1 MQIDMHYYCTYAMAR
16 AAGLSPE
23 DSRIIAT
30 AAQFVDDNAGKDTI
44 TFRDG
49 ARLDVDATAHHVF
62 DVANIDPEDQRHVWV
77 PFHFIPGNE
86 GDEYTEKLIC
96 RKDSAVIRELVDH
109 HIGLFEKN
117 YYLPLLGI
125 AAHVFADT
133 FSHYGFSG
141 VSSRKNRV
149 DMGSLQIVNAARFDE
164 DLHDH
169 IAKKGERFRQRYGR
183 EGGFLPNIKRLWQSV
198 KSEVAETGSGALG
211 HGAALT
217 YPDRPYMHWQ
227 FEYEDRRGTGRDGTQ
242 DRNNPVTFL
251 EGAEALHRMF
261 RQVREFRDS
270 EGADNGREWGRIAER
285 VKDIIDRPGRKQE
298 RVEYWQEAAGNGDLH
313 DGPGQPIPNYEDHD
327 WNEQRERLAEDVAS
341 SSAVFQRPVFQFY
354 QAAAAHRVYVLRD
367 LLPGHGLLGN

>member
-49 ARLDVDATAHHVF
+49 ARLDVDATAHHAL

-86 GDEYTEKLIC
+86 GNEYTEKLIC
-96 RKDSAVIRELVDH
+96 RKDSAVVRELVRH
-109 HIGLFEKN
+109 HVQSSEKS

-125 AAHVFADT
+125 TAHVFADT

-141 VSSRKNRV
+141 VSSRKNRI
-149 DMGSLQIVNAARFDE
+149 DMGTLRIVNADRFDE
-164 DLHDH
+164 DLQNH
-169 IAKKGERFRQRYGR
+169 IEKKEERFRQRYGR

-198 KSEVAETGSGALG
+198 KSEVAEAGSGALG

-227 FEYEDRRGTGRDGTQ
+227 FEYEEQRGKGRAGIQ
-242 DRNNPVTFL
+242 ERNNPVTFL

-261 RQVREFRDS
+261 QEVREFHGS
-270 EGADNGREWGRIAER
+270 EGDNGRDWGQIAER
-285 VKDIIDRPGRKQE
+285 VKEIIERPGRKQE
-298 RVEYWQEAAGNGDLH
+298 RVGYWQEAAKNGDLH
-313 DGPGQPIPNYEDHD
+313 RGPGQPIPSYEDHD
-327 WNEQRERLAEDVAS
+327 WNEQRERLAEDLAS

>member
-16 AAGLSPE
+16 AAGLSPN

-96 RKDSAVIRELVDH
+96 RKDSAVVRELVDH
-109 HIGLFEKN
+109 HIGLSEKN

-149 DMGSLQIVNAARFDE
+149 DMGSLQIVNGARFDE
-164 DLHDH
+164 NLHDH
-169 IAKKGERFRQRYGR
+169 IAKKGERFRERYGR

-227 FEYEDRRGTGRDGTQ
+227 FEYEDRRGAGRDGTQ
-242 DRNNPVTFL
+242 DRNNPATFL

-270 EGADNGREWGRIAER
+270 ERADNGREWGRIAER

-313 DGPGQPIPNYEDHD
+313 DGPGQRIPNYEDHD
-327 WNEQRERLAEDVAS
+327 WNDQRERLDKDVAN

>member
-1 MQIDMHYYCTYAMAR
+1 MQIDMHYYCTFAMAR
-16 AAGLSPE
+16 AAGLSRK

-44 TFRDG
+44 IFKDG
-49 ARLDVDATAHHVF
+49 ARLDVDATAHHF
-62 DVANIDPEDQRHVWV
+62 LDVANIDPEDQRHVWV
-77 PFHFIPGNE
+77 PFHFIPGNK

-96 RKDSAVIRELVDH
+96 GRNSTVIQELVRH
-109 HIGLFEKN
+109 HVGLSEKS

-125 AAHVFADT
+125 TAHVFADT

-149 DMGSLQIVNAARFDE
+149 DIDTLQIVNGDGFDE

-169 IAKKGERFRQRYGR
+169 IAKKGIRFRQRYGR
-183 EGGFLPNIKRLWQSV
+183 EGGFLPNIKRLWRSV
-198 KSEVAETGSGALG
+198 KSEIAETGSGALG

-227 FEYEDRRGTGRDGTQ
+227 FEYEDQRGEGRGGVQ

-251 EGAEALHRMF
+251 EGAEALHDLF
-261 RQVREFRDS
+261 RRVREYRDMA
-270 EGADNGREWGRIAER
+270 GADNGLEWGQIAER
-285 VKDIIDRPGRKQE
+285 VKEIIDRPGRKQE
-298 RVEYWQEAAGNGDLH
+298 RVGYWQEAARGGDLGE
-313 DGPGQPIPNYEDHD
+313 GPGEAIPNYADHN
-327 WNEQRERLAEDVAS
+327 WNEQREDLAEDLAD

-354 QAAAAHRVYVLRD
+354 QAAAAHRIYVLRD
-367 LLPGHGLLGN
+367 LLPSHGLLGN

>member
-1 MQIDMHYYCTYAMAR
+1 MQIDMHYYCTFAMAR
-16 AAGLSPE
+16 AAGLSGE
-23 DSRIIAT
+23 DSRIIAI

-86 GDEYTEKLIC
+86 GNEYTERLIC
-96 RKDSAVIRELVDH
+96 RKNSAVVRELVDH
-109 HIGLFEKN
+109 HVRLSEKS

-125 AAHVFADT
+125 TAHVFADT

-149 DMGSLQIVNAARFDE
+149 DMETFQVVNGNRFDE
-164 DLHDH
+164 GLHRH
-169 IAKKGERFRQRYGR
+169 IREKEERFRQRYGR

-227 FEYEDRRGTGRDGTQ
+227 FEYEDRAGVGRDGIQ
-242 DRNNPVTFL
+242 DRNNPETFL
-251 EGAEALHRMF
+251 EGAQALHAMF
-261 RQVREFRDS
+261 REVREFRDVD
-270 EGADNGREWGRIAER
+270 GADNGREWGTIADR
-285 VKDIIDRPGRKQE
+285 VKEIIERPGRKAE
-298 RVEYWQEAAGNGDLH
+298 RVGYWQEAAGSGDLH
-313 DGPGQPIPNYEDHD
+313 EGPGERIPNYEDHD
-327 WNEQRERLAEDVAS
+327 WNEQREHLAEDRAS

>member
-16 AAGLSPE
+16 AAGLSPD
-23 DSRIIAT
+23 DSRIIAI

-44 TFRDG
+44 KFRDG

-77 PFHFIPGNE
+77 PFHFIPGNK
-86 GDEYTEKLIC
+86 GNEYTEKLIC
-96 RKDSAVIRELVDH
+96 RKNSSVVQELVCH
-109 HIGLFEKN
+109 HVGASTKS

-125 AAHVFADT
+125 TAHVFADT

-149 DMGSLQIVNAARFDE
+149 DIDTLQIVNVDRFDE
-164 DLHDH
+164 ELHAH
-169 IAKKGERFRQRYGR
+169 IEEKGERFRQRYGR

-227 FEYEDRRGTGRDGTQ
+227 FEYEDQRGVGRGGVQ

-251 EGAEALHRMF
+251 EGAEALHGVF
-261 RQVREFRDS
+261 RKVREYRDVQ
-270 EGADNGREWGRIAER
+270 GGDNGREWGRIVER
-285 VKDIIDRPGRKQE
+285 VKEIIDRPGRKQD
-298 RVEYWQEAAGNGDLH
+298 RVYYWQDAAGSGDLYE
-313 DGPGQPIPNYEDHD
+313 GPKEPIPNYEDHD
-327 WNEQRERLAEDVAS
+327 WNEQREHLAEDLAS

>member
-16 AAGLSPE
+16 AAGLSPN

-86 GDEYTEKLIC
+86 GDEYTERLIC
-96 RKDSAVIRELVDH
+96 RKDSAVMRELVNH
-109 HIGLFEKN
+109 HIGLSEKS

-125 AAHVFADT
+125 TAHVFADT

-149 DMGSLQIVNAARFDE
+149 EISSLQIVNGARFNE

-169 IAKKGERFRQRYGR
+169 IERKGERFRQRYGR

-198 KSEVAETGSGALG
+198 QSEIAETGSGALG

-227 FEYEDRRGTGRDGTQ
+227 FEYEDRRGAGRDRIQ

-251 EGAEALHRMF
+251 KGAEALHRMF

-270 EGADNGREWGRIAER
+270 EGADNGREWGQVAER
-285 VKDIIDRPGRKQE
+285 VKEIIDRPGRKQE
-298 RVEYWQEAAGNGDLH
+298 RVTYWQEAAMNGDLH
-313 DGPGQPIPNYEDHD
+313 DGPGRPIPNYEDHD
-327 WNEQRERLAEDVAS
+327 WNEQRERLAEDLAS

>member
-1 MQIDMHYYCTYAMAR
+1 MQIDMHYYCTCAMAR
-16 AAGLSPE
+16 AAGLSPD

-96 RKDSAVIRELVDH
+96 RKDSAVVRELVDH
-109 HIGLFEKN
+109 HVGLSEKN

-149 DMGSLQIVNAARFDE
+149 DMGSLQIVNGARFDE
-164 DLHDH
+164 DLQDH
-169 IAKKGERFRQRYGR
+169 IAKKGERFRERYGR

-227 FEYEDRRGTGRDGTQ
+227 FEYEDRRGAGRGGTQ
-242 DRNNPVTFL
+242 GRNNPVTFL

-270 EGADNGREWGRIAER
+270 EGADNGREWGQIAER

-298 RVEYWQEAAGNGDLH
+298 RVGYWQEAAGNGDLH
-313 DGPGQPIPNYEDHD
+313 DGPGQRIPNYEDHD